1 MLATLAIILTFILFA
16 QNFISVSNTKCELKI
31 NPESIEME
39 HPRLSW
45 VINSYVI
52 DIRQTAYHILVS
64 DSWAKLKKNIGNIWD
79 SKVMKSDHS
88 IQVEYA
94 GLLLSSEIKKF
105 WKVKVL
111 IQTEKATVWSETATC
126 NA

>member
-1 MLATLAIILTFILFA
+1 MLATLAIILTFNLFA

-31 NPESIEME
+31 NHEGIEAE
-39 HPRLSW
+39 HPCLSW
-45 VINSYVI
+45 VIKSNVI
-52 DIRQTAYHILVS
+52 DIQQTAYHILVS
-64 DSWAKLKKNIGNIWD
+64 YSLAKLKKNIGNIWD

-94 GLLLSSEIKKF
+94 GLPLGSKINFF

-111 IQTEKATVWSETATC
+111 IQTGKATVWS
-126 NA
+126 